1 MSLKMYVILYK
12 FVRLLIII
20 LLDVLL
26 LLPQANGRACVD
38 FGCFCPI
45 NGLF

>member
-1 MSLKMYVILYK
+1 MYVILYK

-26 LLPQANGRACVD
+26 LLQANGWACVY
-38 FGCFCPI
+38 FGCTHPI
-45 NGLF
+45 DGLF